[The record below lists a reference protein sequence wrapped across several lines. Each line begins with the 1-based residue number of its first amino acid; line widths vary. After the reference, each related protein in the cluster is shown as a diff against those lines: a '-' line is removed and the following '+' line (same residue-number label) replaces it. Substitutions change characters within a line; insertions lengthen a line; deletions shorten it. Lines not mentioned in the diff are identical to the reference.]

1 MEDVRELRAS
11 ARAGIEVDAFEAL
24 YLRNQTAVFRYVRS
38 RSVSDDEAA
47 ELTAVTFERAFRAFG
62 RFRADGGGEA
72 AWLLR
77 IARNAA
83 IDDARQRS
91 RRRDRRL
98 DDPDVSVA
106 DARVRAGATLE
117 DDVALRALVA
127 ALPGRQRDAV
137 RLRYA
142 AGLTAREIG
151 VVMGVSEEAAQK
163 QLERALQALKEAY
176 RGG

>member
-11 ARAGIEVDAFEAL
+11 ARAGREVDAFEAL
-24 YLRNQTAVFRYVRS
+24 YLRNRTAVFSYVRS

-47 ELTAVTFERAFRAFG
+47 ELTAVTFERALRAYG
-62 RFRADGGGEA
+62 RFRAAGGGEA

-91 RRRDRRL
+91 RRRDRSL
-98 DDPDVSVA
+98 DDVDVAAAGSRA
-106 DARVRAGATLE
+106 QAGANLE

-127 ALPGRQRDAV
+127 ALPERQRDAV
-137 RLRYA
+137 RLRYG

-151 VVMGVSEEAAQK
+151 MVIGLSEEATQK

>member
-1 MEDVRELRAS
+1 MEDVRDLRAS
-11 ARAGIEVDAFEAL
+11 ARAGTEVDAFEAL
-24 YLRNQTAVFRYVRS
+24 YLRSRTAVFRYLRS
-38 RSVSDDEAA
+38 RSATDDDAA
-47 ELTAVTFERAFRAFG
+47 ELTAVTFERAFRAYG
-62 RFRADGGGEA
+62 RFRPDGGGEA

-91 RRRDRRL
+91 RRRDRSL
-98 DDPDVSVA
+98 DDMDVA
-106 DARVRAGATLE
+106 AAGPKAPARASLE
-117 DDVALRALVA
+117 DDVALRVLVA
-127 ALPGRQRDAV
+127 ALPERQRDAV

-151 VVMGVSEEAAQK
+151 VVMGLSEEAAQK